1 MRHDRRPCLAA
12 AVLAV
17 ATAGGTAGSAAAHPS
32 AEILAFGRVEGE
44 RAATPPGEG
53 GTGLA
58 PARPLSRPRFL
69 DHSDTVE
76 ARLCRSFG
84 LLLRVTPGPG
94 EAEPAVLQVR
104 VLHPV
109 FTGPDGTTSAEDD
122 FDTAVVFG
130 HSHVGF
136 TFDHDWELRPG
147 DWTVAVYARGAPMAA
162 KRFHVV
168 ASPAGAPASDCEG
181 EVS

>member
-1 MRHDRRPCLAA
+1 MRHSRRSCLAA
-12 AVLAV
+12 AALAL
-17 ATAGGTAGSAAAHPS
+17 TAGGAAARPS
-32 AEILAFGRVEGE
+32 AEVLAFGRVEGE

-53 GTGLA
+53 GSGLA
-58 PARPLSRPRFL
+58 PARPISRTRFL

-84 LLLRVTPGPG
+84 VMLRVTPGPG
-94 EAEPAVLQVR
+94 EAEPTALQVR

-109 FTGPDGTTSAEDD
+109 FSNPDGATSAEDD

-147 DWTVAVYARGAPMAA
+147 DWTVAVYARGVPVAT

-168 ASPAGAPASDCEG
+168 APPAGAPTSDCGG